1 MFIWLTLV
9 TSDID
14 ECVTGMDNCDEN
26 AVCIDTFGG
35 FTCVCNAGFTGD
47 GVNCVVGEWV
57 VVFSSSVSWQ
67 GTIMVTVRIYM
78 PFLMVSYSQ

>member
-1 MFIWLTLV
+1 MQYLWLTLV

-57 VVFSSSVSWQ
+57 VVFLV
-67 GTIMVTVRIYM
+67 GDHN
-78 PFLMVSYSQ
+78 YSLSIIEC